1 MQSIPRSIALIN
13 SAAHAAQAQ
22 NHKLIIPS
30 ILEHNFVLVGQA
42 VKVLQMGIHGV
53 GVGLAKSKLVNS
65 KVLVQGIHLVNAT
78 IQN

>member
-1 MQSIPRSIALIN
+1 MQRDR
-13 SAAHAAQAQ
+13 
-22 NHKLIIPS
+22 KLIIPS
-30 ILEHNFVLVGQA
+30 LLEHDLVLVGQA
-42 VKVLQMGIHGV
+42 VKVLQMGIHGG